1 MDTLLKQFNFT
12 PQEVAVYK
20 ALLDLG
26 TGRVSDIAKVTGQK
40 RTSCQEYVQSLA
52 RKGFLIS
59 TKAGNKYFYQAEDP
73 DKFRQIANEREFVV
87 GRLVA
92 DLQTEEK
99 HTEWQVKTFDVFNAQ
114 RKIKR
119 ARRKGQAVVEFGSG
133 AARGALLNGESVILT
148 SPSEEIPALE
158 IISSDIV
165 DLHRA
170 LLAKTNKL

>member
-1 MDTLLKQFNFT
+1 MDALLKQFNFT

-40 RTSCQEYVQSLA
+40 RTSCQEYVQNLA

-59 TKAGNKYFYQAEDP
+59 TKIGNKYFYQAEDP

-92 DLQTEEK
+92 DLQTEEAYA
-99 HTEWQVKTFDVFNAQ
+99 E
-114 RKIKR
+114 
-119 ARRKGQAVVEFGSG
+119 
-133 AARGALLNGESVILT
+133 
-148 SPSEEIPALE
+148 
-158 IISSDIV
+158 
-165 DLHRA
+165 
-170 LLAKTNKL
+170 